1 MSAISQKSITG
12 ITSITTPAGVD
23 NQLTLHN
30 NNTTEAVKLDTAG
43 NLHFHN
49 HLNITGVSTASNF
62 KTGTSNLH
70 NTGLNVQDL
79 DVDGHTN
86 LDNVNIAGVTTFSS
100 NTIVTDGSSYSI
112 TQGSSGVFA
121 IAASEPRIRLI
132 DNESNPNYSI
142 YNTSGVFR
150 IHDETSN
157 VNRLT
162 ISSSGNVSITNDI
175 DVDGHTNLDNVSISG
190 ISSTGN
196 IYITTGGDGRKL
208 SFAGDGSSHYIKMD
222 HTLNGPII
230 NGYGGIAFETN
241 GTNERLRIAS
251 DGKVGINTDDARFNN
266 ASNIAS
272 ASFYHNDPKFGVHG
286 SMVIGNLSGTATDE
300 RQLAFY
306 RRGGP
311 APGTPMSTHKMGR
324 IAWYGSSND
333 TSLPDLAGF
342 IECVPNGGGW
352 TAGSNRRGS
361 ITFNNHE
368 KETVRINSAGY
379 VGIGT
384 ENPQRPLAVT
394 NGTSGVTA
402 EFNVP
407 DNAPTG
413 SAGLSL
419 NIVNRSN
426 SGYAPLSFNST
437 VTTFGNSGV
446 EKARLD
452 NNGNWCVGITGGS
465 AKLHTKGEQSGG
477 LIKCDAAEGTSR
489 FFVTGNDT
497 NACEVNLYDGAGSQ
511 KGILKA
517 ESDGMSLKSAGTPSQ
532 LQFFTTVTGGS
543 STRRLLID
551 DYGATQIE
559 RGSNGWSTL
568 YHKTNNGGT
577 RYHYRQASTGSSG
590 TTINLI
596 RIRRHYW
603 GSGNYKIST
612 RQTYYNGSFESV
624 HFISGHAANGN
635 TSAFSINYV
644 NVNGGNSSQIQ
655 KTATSHS
662 SPGNNYAG
670 WIDVYIS
677 IGAYEYYDV
686 IIEAS
691 AMAQYSQ
698 DINSLANDGYA
709 LHPV

>member
-1 MSAISQKSITG
+1 MSQISLKSISG

-49 HLNITGVSTASNF
+49 HLNITGISTASNF

-86 LDNVNIAGVTTFSS
+86 LDNVSVAGVTTFSGNTVNVTGELRIENASPLIRFIDS
-100 NTIVTDGSSYSI
+100 NNDPDYWIQNNNG
-112 TQGSSGVFA
+112 GL
-121 IAASEPRIRLI
+121 RIR
-132 DNESNPNYSI
+132 D
-142 YNTSGVFR
+142 
-150 IHDETSN
+150 
-157 VNRLT
+157 
-162 ISSSGNVSITNDI
+162 ITNAADRFTVHSDGHVDINGNLDCLSGI
-175 DVDGHTNLDNVSISG
+175 DV
-190 ISSTGN
+190 TGN
-196 IYITTGGDGRKL
+196 ITATGEITPSSHINLASGKKL
-208 SFAGDGSSHYIKMD
+208 SMAGDVFKIYHS
-222 HTLNGPII
+222 TNAAII
-230 NGYGGIAFETN
+230 NESGDLIINQNVSNKDIKISTGSGPT
-241 GTNERLRIAS
+241 ERVLIDS

-352 TAGSNRRGS
+352 TAGSNRRAS

-394 NGTSGVTA
+394 SGTSGVTA
-402 EFNVP
+402 EFNIP

-419 NIVNRSN
+419 NIYNRSN
-426 SGYAPLSFNST
+426 SSFAPLSFNST
-437 VTTFGNSGV
+437 VTTFGNAGV

-477 LIKCDAAEGTSR
+477 LLKCDAAEGTSR

-497 NACEVNLYDGAGSQ
+497 NACEVNLYDGAGAQ

-517 ESDGMSLKSAGTPSQ
+517 ESDGMSMKGGGTPSQ

-543 STRRLLID
+543 STRRFLID
-551 DYGATQIE
+551 DYGASQIE

-590 TTINLI
+590 TTINLM

-677 IGAYEYYDV
+677 IGAYEYYDI

-709 LHPV
+709 LHPF

>member
-1 MSAISQKSITG
+1 
-12 ITSITTPAGVD
+12 
-23 NQLTLHN
+23 
-30 NNTTEAVKLDTAG
+30 
-43 NLHFHN
+43 
-49 HLNITGVSTASNF
+49 
-62 KTGTSNLH
+62 
-70 NTGLNVQDL
+70 
-79 DVDGHTN
+79 
-86 LDNVNIAGVTTFSS
+86 
-100 NTIVTDGSSYSI
+100 
-112 TQGSSGVFA
+112 
-121 IAASEPRIRLI
+121 
-132 DNESNPNYSI
+132 
-142 YNTSGVFR
+142 
-150 IHDETSN
+150 
-157 VNRLT
+157 
-162 ISSSGNVSITNDI
+162 
-175 DVDGHTNLDNVSISG
+175 
-190 ISSTGN
+190 
-196 IYITTGGDGRKL
+196 
-208 SFAGDGSSHYIKMD
+208 
-222 HTLNGPII
+222 
-230 NGYGGIAFETN
+230 
-241 GTNERLRIAS
+241 
-251 DGKVGINTDDARFNN
+251 
-266 ASNIAS
+266 
-272 ASFYHNDPKFGVHG
+272 
-286 SMVIGNLSGTATDE
+286 MVIGNLSGTATDE

-352 TAGSNRRGS
+352 TAGTNRRGS

-384 ENPQRPLAVT
+384 ENPQRPLT
-394 NGTSGVTA
+394 LTSGTSGITA
-402 EFNVP
+402 EFNIP
-407 DNAPTG
+407 DNSPTG
-413 SAGLSL
+413 SAGLSF
-419 NIVNRSN
+419 NITDRSQL
-426 SGYAPLSFNST
+426 STYAPLSFNAS
-437 VTTFGNSGV
+437 VFAFGISAT

-517 ESDGMSLKSAGTPSQ
+517 ESDGMSVKSAGTPSQ

-543 STRRLLID
+543 STRRFLID
-551 DYGATQIE
+551 DYGASQIE

-577 RYHYRQASTGSSG
+577 RYHYRQANAGSSG
-590 TTINLI
+590 VTVNLM

-603 GSGNYKIST
+603 GAGHYKIST
-612 RQTYYNGSFESV
+612 RQTYYNGSYES
-624 HFISGHAANGN
+624 HHYISGHAANGN
-635 TSAFSINYV
+635 TSAFTIHYQNQ
-644 NVNGGNSSQIQ
+644 NGGNSSQIQ

-677 IGAYEYYDV
+677 IGAYEYYDI

-709 LHPV
+709 LHPF

>member
-1 MSAISQKSITG
+1 MSQISLKSISG

-49 HLNITGVSTASNF
+49 HLNITGISTASNF

-86 LDNVNIAGVTTFSS
+86 LDNVSVAGVTTFSGNTVNVTGELRIENASPLIRFIDS
-100 NTIVTDGSSYSI
+100 NNDPDYWIQNNNG
-112 TQGSSGVFA
+112 GL
-121 IAASEPRIRLI
+121 RIR
-132 DNESNPNYSI
+132 D
-142 YNTSGVFR
+142 
-150 IHDETSN
+150 
-157 VNRLT
+157 
-162 ISSSGNVSITNDI
+162 ITNAADRFTVHSDGHVDINGNLDCLSGI
-175 DVDGHTNLDNVSISG
+175 DV
-190 ISSTGN
+190 TGN
-196 IYITTGGDGRKL
+196 ITATGEITPSSHINLASGKKL
-208 SFAGDGSSHYIKMD
+208 SMAGDVFKIYHS
-222 HTLNGPII
+222 TNAAII
-230 NGYGGIAFETN
+230 NESGDLIINQNVSNKDIKISTGSGPT
-241 GTNERLRIAS
+241 ERVLIDS

-394 NGTSGVTA
+394 SGTSGVTA
-402 EFNVP
+402 EFNIP

-419 NIVNRSN
+419 NIYNRSN
-426 SGYAPLSFNST
+426 SSFAPLSFNST
-437 VTTFGNSGV
+437 VTTFGNAGV

-477 LIKCDAAEGTSR
+477 LLKCDAAEGTSR

-497 NACEVNLYDGAGSQ
+497 NACEVNLYDGAGAQ

-517 ESDGMSLKSAGTPSQ
+517 ESDGMSMKGGGTPSQ

-543 STRRLLID
+543 STRRFLID
-551 DYGATQIE
+551 DYGASQIE

-590 TTINLI
+590 TTINLM

-677 IGAYEYYDV
+677 IGAYEYYDI

-709 LHPV
+709 LHPF

>member
-1 MSAISQKSITG
+1 
-12 ITSITTPAGVD
+12 
-23 NQLTLHN
+23 
-30 NNTTEAVKLDTAG
+30 
-43 NLHFHN
+43 
-49 HLNITGVSTASNF
+49 
-62 KTGTSNLH
+62 
-70 NTGLNVQDL
+70 
-79 DVDGHTN
+79 
-86 LDNVNIAGVTTFSS
+86 
-100 NTIVTDGSSYSI
+100 
-112 TQGSSGVFA
+112 
-121 IAASEPRIRLI
+121 
-132 DNESNPNYSI
+132 
-142 YNTSGVFR
+142 
-150 IHDETSN
+150 
-157 VNRLT
+157 
-162 ISSSGNVSITNDI
+162 
-175 DVDGHTNLDNVSISG
+175 
-190 ISSTGN
+190 
-196 IYITTGGDGRKL
+196 
-208 SFAGDGSSHYIKMD
+208 
-222 HTLNGPII
+222 
-230 NGYGGIAFETN
+230 
-241 GTNERLRIAS
+241 
-251 DGKVGINTDDARFNN
+251 
-266 ASNIAS
+266 
-272 ASFYHNDPKFGVHG
+272 
-286 SMVIGNLSGTATDE
+286 MVIGNLSGTATDE

-352 TAGSNRRGS
+352 TAGTNRRGS

-384 ENPQRPLAVT
+384 ENPQRPLT
-394 NGTSGVTA
+394 LTSGTSGITA
-402 EFNVP
+402 EFNIP
-407 DNAPTG
+407 DNSPTG
-413 SAGLSL
+413 SAGLSF
-419 NIVNRSN
+419 NITDRSQL
-426 SGYAPLSFNST
+426 STYAPLSFNAS
-437 VTTFGNSGV
+437 VFAFGISAT

-489 FFVTGNDT
+489 FFVTGNDS
-497 NACEVNLYDGAGSQ
+497 NACEVNLYDGAGAQ

-517 ESDGMSLKSAGTPSQ
+517 ESDGMSMKGGGTPSQ

-543 STRRLLID
+543 STRRFLID
-551 DYGATQIE
+551 DYGASQIE

-577 RYHYRQASTGSSG
+577 RYHYRQANAGSSG
-590 TTINLI
+590 VTVNLM

-603 GSGNYKIST
+603 GAGHYKIST
-612 RQTYYNGSFESV
+612 RQTYYNGSYES
-624 HFISGHAANGN
+624 HHYISGHAANGN
-635 TSAFSINYV
+635 TSAFTIHYQNQ
-644 NVNGGNSSQIQ
+644 NGGNSSQIQ

-677 IGAYEYYDV
+677 IGAYEYYDI

-709 LHPV
+709 LHPF

>member
-30 NNTTEAVKLDTAG
+30 NNTTEAVKLDIAG

-162 ISSSGNVSITNDI
+162 ISSSGNVSITNDL

-477 LIKCDAAEGTSR
+477 LLKCDAAEGTSR